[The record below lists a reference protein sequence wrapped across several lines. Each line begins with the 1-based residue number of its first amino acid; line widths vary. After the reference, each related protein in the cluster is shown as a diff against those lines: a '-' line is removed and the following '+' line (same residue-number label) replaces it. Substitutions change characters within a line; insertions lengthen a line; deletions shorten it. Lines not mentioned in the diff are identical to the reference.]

1 MEIPIAFKNQ
11 GMQMIGIIHR
21 PEGKSNCPAVVFYH
35 GFTGNKAD
43 SHWEFTKFARKL
55 AEQGIGSLRF
65 DFRHSCDSEGDF
77 SQMTISG
84 EISDAIAALDYMSV
98 EPWVD
103 RTRVGVFGL
112 SLGGCIAAIV
122 SGRDA
127 RVKSTVLW
135 APVGKPW
142 IDFYGAGL
150 LKGNPPLEQL
160 GALYVGPEFHRELPE
175 IRPIEEIVKRNRPVF
190 IIHGTEDPTIP
201 YQRGQEYVEALTKSG
216 NKTKLLLIPGGDHT
230 FSKKIHE
237 DKVIEESVKWFV
249 ETL

>member
-1 MEIPIAFKNQ
+1 METPITFKNQ

-21 PEGKSNCPAVVFYH
+21 PEGKSNCPAVIFYH

-43 SHWEFTKFARKL
+43 AHWVFTKFARKL
-55 AEQGIGSLRF
+55 VEHGIGAFRF

-84 EISDAIAALDYMSV
+84 EISDAIVAIDYLSV

-103 RTRVGVFGL
+103 RTRIGVFGL

-122 SGRDA
+122 SGRDS

-135 APVGKPW
+135 APVAKPW
-142 IDFYGAGL
+142 EDFYNAGL
-150 LKGNPPLEQL
+150 PKQDLPFEEQSAIYI
-160 GALYVGPEFHRELPE
+160 GAAFREELPF
-175 IRPIEEIVKRNRPVF
+175 IRPLDEIIKRNRPVL
-190 IIHGTEDPTIP
+190 IIHGTEDQTIP
-201 YQRGQEYVEALTKSG
+201 YQRGQEFAQALNQIGCK
-216 NKTKLLLIPGGDHT
+216 NKLILIPGGDHT

-237 DKVIEESVKWFV
+237 DKVIAESVKWFV

>member
-1 MEIPIAFKNQ
+1 MEIPVAFKNQ
-11 GMQMIGIIHR
+11 GLQMVGIIHR
-21 PEGKSNCPAVVFYH
+21 PDGKSKCPAVVFYH
-35 GFTGNKAD
+35 GFTGNKSDA
-43 SHWEFTKFARKL
+43 HWEFTKFARKL
-55 AEQGIGSLRF
+55 AAQGIGSLRF

-84 EISDAIAALDYMSV
+84 EIADAIAGLDYISV

-142 IDFYGAGL
+142 EDFYNAGL
-150 LKGNPPLEQL
+150 PKENPPLEEL
-160 GALYVGPEFHRELPE
+160 GALYVGPQFHQELPD

-190 IIHGTEDPTIP
+190 IIHGTDDQTIP
-201 YQRGQEYVEALTKSG
+201 FQRGQEYAEALTKAGS
-216 NKTKLLLIPGGDHT
+216 KTKLLLIPGGDHT
-230 FSKKIHE
+230 FSKKLHE
-237 DKVIEESVKWFV
+237 DKVIEESVRWFV

>member
-1 MEIPIAFKNQ
+1 MEIPITFKNQ
-11 GMQMIGIIHR
+11 GMQMLGIIHR
-21 PEGKSNCPAVVFYH
+21 PDGKRNCPAVVFYH

-43 SHWEFTKFARKL
+43 AHWVFTKFARKL
-55 AEQGIGSLRF
+55 AEQGIGAFRF

-84 EISDAIAALDYMSV
+84 EISDAIAAIDYLSV

-103 RTRVGVFGL
+103 RTRIGIFGL

-135 APVGKPW
+135 APVAKPW
-142 IDFYGAGL
+142 EDFYKAGL
-150 LKGNPPLEQL
+150 
-160 GALYVGPEFHRELPE
+160 PEEEL
-175 IRPIEEIVKRNRPVF
+175 PIEEQAAVNISSIFRQELPNIRPLEEITKRNAPVF
-190 IIHGTEDPTIP
+190 IIHGIEDPTIP
-201 YQRGQEYVEALTKSG
+201 YQRGQEYAEVLTKAG
-216 NKTKLLLIPGGDHT
+216 IKNKLLLIPGGDHT

-237 DKVIEESVKWFV
+237 DKVIAESVNWFL